1 MEMPDTWFDPD
12 GLDTET
18 LELSVA
24 LSLSIARGLG
34 IPEMI
39 DDACEFD
46 KSQRKLTPGMASM
59 AIMGTMFTCNL
70 KDALWNVR
78 VFYSGSPVDRL
89 FGSRVDK
96 AALNDMALGRAMD
109 TIFDAGTED
118 LFCSIASRVK
128 FCLGLSSPVYHVD
141 PSNITICRSP
151 GDEYEGVPEGA
162 PIPKL
167 GKPKDGREGRVQYNF
182 VASTDGDGLPALMM
196 PYDGNVDD
204 TRMISEAVRKLES
217 LMGDERIIAVGD
229 SKLVTKDLVS
239 HMARN
244 GTLFVSKPQMSF
256 DADVK
261 HKVAR
266 EALEHGFMPI
276 GKIGTK
282 KDSPEVEAYETV
294 RTSYGI
300 RLRYIAYRRT
310 DRRRIVRHMR
320 RLDEKRIKDM
330 ATSMSHRSFE
340 SKQDAMDAHERAVK
354 ELGTNT
360 FAANPTYRS
369 RRSSSGGIE
378 WKVSY
383 KPVFDAEYAER
394 LASEKVEVLVTNLP
408 EGEDNPED
416 PRQGASTKGVL
427 RIYFGQWHI
436 EGLFGEFKSG
446 MGADQVF
453 LESPS
458 REAVMLFLMSTA
470 ALVRSVIR
478 LRLDREYGKGLG
490 IPKRITAHRMY
501 TLLQNVDVDFD
512 RGSGRLRLTGSPE
525 DRETAMRF
533 MRALEVD
540 PLTLI

>member
-1 MEMPDTWFDPD
+1 MEMPDTWFDPE

-24 LSLSIARGLG
+24 LSLSVARELG
-34 IPEMI
+34 IPGMI

-46 KSQRKLTPGMASM
+46 KSQRKLTPGMAAM
-59 AIMGTMFTCNL
+59 AIMGTMFTCNQ
-70 KDALWNVR
+70 KDALRNVR

-89 FGSRVDK
+89 FGPRVDK

-109 TIFDAGTED
+109 SIFDAGAED

-128 FCLGLSSPVYHVD
+128 FNLGLSSPVYHVD

-167 GKPKDGREGRVQYNF
+167 GKPKDGSEGRVQYNF
-182 VASTDGDGLPALMM
+182 VASTDGDGMPALMM

-217 LMGDERIIAVGD
+217 LMGDERIVAVGD
-229 SKLVTKDLVS
+229 SKLVTKDLVA
-239 HMARN
+239 HMAAR

-266 EALEHGFMPI
+266 EALGHGFTPM
-276 GKIGTK
+276 GRIGTK
-282 KDSPEVEAYETV
+282 GSSPEIEAYETV

-300 RLRYIAYRRT
+300 PLRYITYRRT
-310 DRRRIVRHMR
+310 DRSKVVRHMR
-320 RLDEKRIKDM
+320 RLDEKRMRDM
-330 ATSMSHRSFE
+330 VTSMSHRSFGTE
-340 SKQDAMDAHERAVK
+340 QEAIEAHKRAMK
-354 ELGTNT
+354 ELGTST

-369 RRSSSGGIE
+369 RRSPSGGTE

-383 KPVFDAEYAER
+383 KPIFDADYAER
-394 LASEKVEVLVTNLP
+394 LASEKVEVLVTNIP
-408 EGEDNPED
+408 DGEDNPDD
-416 PRQGASTKGVL
+416 PREGASTKGIL

-436 EGLFGEFKSG
+436 EGLFGELKSG
-446 MGADQVF
+446 MGADKVF

-458 REAVMLFLMSTA
+458 REAAMLFLMSVA
-470 ALVRSVIR
+470 ALVRYVIR
-478 LRLDREYGKGLG
+478 HRLGREYGRGLG

-512 RGSGRLRLTGSPE
+512 RGSGRLRLAGSPE
-525 DRETAMRF
+525 DREAAMRYIQ
-533 MRALEVD
+533 ALAVD
-540 PLTLI
+540 PSTLI